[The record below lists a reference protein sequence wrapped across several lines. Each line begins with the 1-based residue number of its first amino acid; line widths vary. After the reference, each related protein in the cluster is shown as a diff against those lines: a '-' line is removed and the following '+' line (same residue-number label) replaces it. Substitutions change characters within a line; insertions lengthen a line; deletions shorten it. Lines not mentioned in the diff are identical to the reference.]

1 MSPARFR
8 INRRFF
14 LGSLAATTV
23 GLPVGASAEVVAV
36 DEGQNLPDFAS
47 WHIGLITACR
57 PGFSIDE
64 NKSRNS
70 DLLFELG
77 RFGRCHIRGRYIEN
91 YGTAK
96 ARPVEEH
103 SFLVRGN
110 DLDSGNLKG
119 FLRTS
124 ARRYEQAAF
133 IYKPYHKNA
142 ELHIFTDVTQTQGQ
156 SWEINP
162 LGPFHPNRI
171 AHLHVMMTR
180 GEAIGWNFT
189 EKDIQSAT
197 KGIDLFGGRWEDV
210 DCWTLKSF
218 SNRGIE
224 RRVNFQKEH
233 CADPPKAVCTGR
245 GWQGSA

>member
-1 MSPARFR
+1 MSPARSR

-23 GLPVGASAEVVAV
+23 GLPVGARAEAAAV
-36 DEGQNLPDFAS
+36 DEGQKLSQFAS
-47 WHIGLITACR
+47 WHIGLITAYR
-57 PGFSIDE
+57 PGLSKDE

-96 ARPVEEH
+96 ARSVEEH

-110 DLDSGNLKG
+110 DLDSGNLKR

-124 ARRYEQAAF
+124 ARKYEQGAF
-133 IYKPYHKNA
+133 IYKPYYKNA

-156 SWEINP
+156 NREIKP
-162 LGPFHPNRI
+162 LGPFHPNRTGD
-171 AHLHVMMTR
+171 LHIIMTR
-180 GEAIGWNFT
+180 GETIGWNFT
-189 EKDIQSAT
+189 EEDIQGAT
-197 KGIDLFGGRWEDV
+197 KGVDLFGG
-210 DCWTLKSF
+210 
-218 SNRGIE
+218 
-224 RRVNFQKEH
+224 Q
-233 CADPPKAVCTGR
+233 
-245 GWQGSA
+245 